1 MRICILGAGALG
13 SALGGT
19 LAEAGQEVTLVNRN
33 RGHVDAIRERG
44 LVLRGDGHDRIV
56 HLAAATDT
64 AGMAPVD
71 LVLVLVKS
79 PDTEAAVS
87 AARSI
92 VGPDTLVISLQNGVG
107 QEELLTSILG
117 RRHVLAGRTYTGGVM
132 LGPGHV
138 LCGVAGKETI
148 IGEMDGA
155 VTPRAAALA
164 QALTEAGLDTRVSAE
179 IRAVI
184 WDKLLVNVATGALAA
199 VTGLTY
205 GQLYQL
211 PEIEETAVA
220 AVAEAMAVAQ
230 ACGIR
235 LATSDPRAPWR
246 KASSGLPP
254 EFKTSMLQSL
264 ENGRRTEIDVINGA
278 VVREGRRMGVPTPV
292 NATLVALVKGVETR
306 TGISAR
312 AVAA

>member
-13 SALGGT
+13 SAIGGT
-19 LAEAGQEVTLVNRN
+19 LAEAGHAVTLVNRN
-33 RGHVDAIRERG
+33 RGHVDAIHEHG
-44 LVLRGDGHDRIV
+44 LVLRSDGHDRV
-56 HLAAATDT
+56 VQLTAATDT

-117 RRHVLAGRTYTGGVM
+117 PRHVLAGRTYAGGVM
-132 LGPGHV
+132 LAPGHV

-220 AVAEAMAVAQ
+220 AVAEAMAVAH

-264 ENGRRTEIDVINGA
+264 EKGRRTEIDFINGA

-292 NATLVALVKGVETR
+292 NATLVALVKGVEEK

>member
-13 SALGGT
+13 SAIGGT
-19 LAEAGQEVTLVNRN
+19 LAEAGHEVTLVNRN

-56 HLAAATDT
+56 HLAAAIDT
-64 AGMAPVD
+64 AGMVPVD

-117 RRHVLAGRTYTGGVM
+117 LRHVLAGRTYTGGVM

-264 ENGRRTEIDVINGA
+264 ENGRRTEIDFINGA